1 MIYVIATIELAE
13 GKRALYLEELNKIIP
28 MVRSESGCLE
38 YGPAA
43 DVPTGIPVQEPINEN
58 AITIIERWSDVDALK
73 IHLTAPHMKSYQ
85 KAVRDYVRL
94 VRIRVLSPL
103 PL

>member
-1 MIYVIATIELAE
+1 MIYVIATIELTE
-13 GKRALYLEELNKIIP
+13 GKRSEYLEEFNKIIP
-28 MVRSESGCLE
+28 KVRAENGCLE
-38 YGPAA
+38 YGPTA
-43 DVPTGIPVQEPINEN
+43 DVVTGIPVQEPINEN

-85 KAVRDYVRL
+85 KAVKDYVRL

-103 PL
+103 